1 MVCKGRTYNCP
12 IALCGATRLKDLEE
26 HWANEC
32 PKVNLTCSSCQIVLK
47 RDAIPNHN
55 CVKTLLEEK
64 AVDKAIIAK
73 QKEENKVDKAII
85 AKQKA
90 ENKMYQ
96 DEAKQHKAAEEEQ
109 AAIIAKQ
116 KAEIEILKAQA
127 NQQKAAEE

>member
-73 QKEENKVDKAII
+73 QK
-85 AKQKA
+85 A

-96 DEAKQHKAAEEEQ
+96 DEVKQHKAAEEEK

>member
-12 IALCGATRLKDLEE
+12 IALCGATRLKDLGE
-26 HWANEC
+26 HWTNEC
-32 PKVNLTCSSCQIVLK
+32 LEVNLTCSSCQIVLK
-47 RDAIPNHN
+47 RDATPNHN

-73 QKEENKVDKAII
+73 QK
-85 AKQKA
+85 A

-96 DEAKQHKAAEEEQ
+96 DEVKQHKAAEEEK